1 MAGLW
6 GVPDMKCLQ
15 CGEEF
20 EPSTKGQVFCS
31 PAHRS
36 KAGRV
41 PRKVLLEAVRETLD
55 KKP

>member
-1 MAGLW
+1 
-6 GVPDMKCLQ
+6 MKCLQ